1 MVIVKLV
8 AGGDEI
14 EHEARSIY
22 RSKGFDSRPIF
33 KENRYHDEL
42 DVLDDEL
49 SNRLALDNF
58 FSTFVPSALINNS
71 LSRG

>member
-42 DVLDDEL
+42 DVLDDEFQSSRSRQL
-49 SNRLALDNF
+49 F
-58 FSTFVPSALINNS
+58 FYVRTLRANK
-71 LSRG
+71 